1 MKVFNLAFLFISLLS
16 PKDVCCLEYLVSLK
30 TDETIQHC
38 MESSISKGYSVKE
51 FFGAKIGKTFS
62 IGSFKGLTVELSS
75 REVLD
80 KLKKNPFVAD
90 IVPNFQVKAFDDEE
104 GGIEEDIHC
113 FDPNNVREE
122 RGSFNDAHRFLN
134 HRRYKERYS
143 DHDMKNDNENHDY
156 DYDYE
161 DDDESDGDNV
171 YSKPKVVK
179 KQFGAPRHLARISR
193 RGQLPFDFQNIEK
206 YKGSFNYYYDK
217 WKQGSDVRVYILDSG
232 VHNNKCEFDNRVEFG
247 HDFTGEGQGDGN
259 GHGTHVAGIVGS
271 KTFGVAKKVT
281 IVDVKCLDA
290 RGQGTLIT
298 VLSAIEF
305 AVNDCNKHPGKRCVA
320 NLSLGALK
328 NTIINNAIRAAVEDG
343 VVMVVAAGNFN
354 MNACWS
360 SPASAP
366 EAITVGAF
374 DDRIDTIAKFSNWG
388 PCVDIFAPG
397 VGIVSLSNRVYPKYI
412 AYSGTS
418 MASPSVC
425 GMVALL
431 LDKGIESK
439 DAKRKLIEMAT
450 DDIFQKRTLI
460 FKPKTPN
467 RILFSGIDKEDDDC
481 NNMNFPQLDLDVL
494 IEELNEYSTTSDIK
508 ERYDKN
514 YHLRLDNDVLLPF
527 QESQIMKRDV
537 N

>member
-1 MKVFNLAFLFISLLS
+1 MKIFNITFLLVSLLATN
-16 PKDVCCLEYLVSLK
+16 KVIGLEYLVSLK
-30 TDETIQHC
+30 NDETIQHC

-62 IGSFKGLTVELSS
+62 IGSFRGLTVELSS
-75 REVLD
+75 RELLE
-80 KLKKNPFVAD
+80 KLKMNPFVAD
-90 IVPNFQVKAFDDEE
+90 IVPNIRVKAFDDEK
-104 GGIEEDIHC
+104 GVTDNQINSDNVNEELKST
-113 FDPNNVREE
+113 REVQN
-122 RGSFNDAHRFLN
+122 FVNQN
-134 HRRYKERYS
+134 YYKERY
-143 DHDMKNDNENHDY
+143 KNYEIENESGNEY
-156 DYDYE
+156 
-161 DDDESDGDNV
+161 DDDESENNNKDDY

-193 RGQLPFDFQNIEK
+193 RSQLPFDFQNAEK

-217 WKQGSDVRVYILDSG
+217 WNQGSDVRVYILDSG
-232 VHNNKCEFDNRVEFG
+232 VYNNQCEFEDRVKFG
-247 HDFTGEGQGDGN
+247 HDFTGEGPGDGN

-305 AVNDCNKHPGKRCVA
+305 AVNDCNKHPRKKCVA

-397 VGIVSLSNRVYPKYI
+397 VGIMSLSNRSYPKYI
-412 AYSGTS
+412 SYSGTS

-425 GMVALL
+425 GMAALL
-431 LDKGIESK
+431 LDKGLESK
-439 DAKRKLIEMAT
+439 DIKSKLIEMAT

-467 RILFSGIDKEDDDC
+467 RVLFSGIDKEDDEC
-481 NNMNFPQLDLDVL
+481 NNMNYPQLDLDAL
-494 IEELNEYSTTSDIK
+494 IEELNEYSTSFDIK
-508 ERYDKN
+508 EKYSKN
-514 YHLRLDNDVLLPF
+514 YNLRLDNDVLLPF
-527 QESQIMKRDV
+527 QESQIKKRSVDQAI
-537 N
+537 